1 MEVWSY
7 LKMVLVLLMIVL
19 VVVVMELFL
28 ACRAACPTAE
38 SAMANNVEDNRFPEF
53 RRECI
58 GAAIK
63 LSTDKEATL

>member
-28 ACRAACPTAE
+28 ACRAA
-38 SAMANNVEDNRFPEF
+38 FPF
-53 RRECI
+53 
-58 GAAIK
+58 K
-63 LSTDKEATL
+63 

>member
-1 MEVWSY
+1 
-7 LKMVLVLLMIVL
+7 MVSL
-19 VVVVMELFL
+19 EKG
-28 ACRAACPTAE
+28 AAPANIGIKPETMDPVIF
-38 SAMANNVEDNRFPEF
+38 SPNQTMANNVEDNRFPEF

>member
-38 SAMANNVEDNRFPEF
+38 WVTGLER
-53 RRECI
+53 
-58 GAAIK
+58 
-63 LSTDKEATL
+63 T